1 MKHYVRILKLAEKL
15 AHDDISLDDY
25 MGDLGQHCITRTQ
38 ANASLPT
45 VWSIDRSQQPRDES
59 IIHLGSR
66 PVRMT
71 VIAGKPLST
80 PQKPQN
86 MP

>member
-1 MKHYVRILKLAEKL
+1 M

-45 VWSIDRSQQPRDES
+45 VWSIDRIQQHRDES
-59 IIHLGSR
+59 IIHLVLR
-66 PVRMT
+66 PIGMT
-71 VIAGKPLST
+71 VTAGKPPRKL
-80 PQKPQN
+80 PNLQN